1 MHQHPTAT
9 WERSARRMQGWG
21 THSFVSV
28 THRCTTRNKTYG
40 PGFVGVI
47 GVVVN
52 IEAREREGE
61 REREKEKKW
70 RKEEKK
76 EGWTFHE
83 NNVAYIVTN
92 TTPLPSLSRPYKT
105 YLPTDVSRMW
115 VVMGDLAILF
125 VCVPCVW
132 IACCSPKVWNTE
144 WRRKNRKKPVQSKKE
159 EPKKTVKSECCPAAY
174 MLVSDLL
181 LWATVQWRNFRVLH
195 RNTVVG
201 LLQRG
206 ESRNNYIVCCLHI
219 FVHVWI
225 LKKIKM
231 LVWGL
236 RPLLMPSL
244 FVWCMIDAKEERG
257 TKSDVHI
264 TLPEKEWRN
273 QGDLSVMKSLYFSW
287 SPLRLIIRLV
297 NASW

>member
-1 MHQHPTAT
+1 MHNKKQNIWPRFR
-9 WERSARRMQGWG
+9 WS
-21 THSFVSV
+21 
-28 THRCTTRNKTYG
+28 HRCRGQYRSEG
-40 PGFVGVI
+40 EG
-47 GVVVN
+47 
-52 IEAREREGE
+52 EGE
-61 REREKEKKW
+61 RERKG
-70 RKEEKK
+70 KEEKK
-76 EGWTFHE
+76 GRKKGRMDLSWKQCCIYCYKHHSTTITISSLEDVPANRCIKNVSCDGWSCH
-83 NNVAYIVTN
+83 
-92 TTPLPSLSRPYKT
+92 
-105 YLPTDVSRMW
+105 
-115 VVMGDLAILF
+115 F
-125 VCVPCVW
+125 VCLCAVRVD
-132 IACCSPKVWNTE
+132 SLLFSQSLE
-144 WRRKNRKKPVQSKKE
+144 LRKKKGKTVQSKKE

-219 FVHVWI
+219 YLYMYGFF
-225 LKKIKM
+225 KKIKC

-244 FVWCMIDAKEERG
+244 FVWCMIDAKEVRG

>member
-1 MHQHPTAT
+1 MDLSWKQCCIYCYKHHSTTITISTLQDVPAN
-9 WERSARRMQGWG
+9 RCIKNVSCDGWSC
-21 THSFVSV
+21 HFV
-28 THRCTTRNKTYG
+28 C
-40 PGFVGVI
+40 
-47 GVVVN
+47 
-52 IEAREREGE
+52 
-61 REREKEKKW
+61 
-70 RKEEKK
+70 
-76 EGWTFHE
+76 
-83 NNVAYIVTN
+83 
-92 TTPLPSLSRPYKT
+92 L
-105 YLPTDVSRMW
+105 
-115 VVMGDLAILF
+115 
-125 VCVPCVW
+125 CVPCVW
-132 IACCSPKVWNTE
+132 IACCSPKVWNSWME
-144 WRRKNRKKPVQSKKE
+144 KKKEKTTVQSKKE

-219 FVHVWI
+219 YLYMYGFF
-225 LKKIKM
+225 KKIKC

-244 FVWCMIDAKEERG
+244 FVWCMIDAKEVRG

-273 QGDLSVMKSLYFSW
+273 LGDLSVMKSLYFSW
-287 SPLRLIIRLV
+287 SPLSWSPLRLIIRLV

>member
-1 MHQHPTAT
+1 MLHILLQ
-9 WERSARRMQGWG
+9 
-21 THSFVSV
+21 
-28 THRCTTRNKTYG
+28 
-40 PGFVGVI
+40 
-47 GVVVN
+47 
-52 IEAREREGE
+52 
-61 REREKEKKW
+61 
-70 RKEEKK
+70 
-76 EGWTFHE
+76 
-83 NNVAYIVTN
+83 
-92 TTPLPSLSRPYKT
+92 TPLHYHH
-105 YLPTDVSRMW
+105 YLDPTRRTCQPMYQECELWW
-115 VVMGDLAILF
+115 VILPFCLF
-125 VCVPCVW
+125 VCAVRMD
-132 IACCSPKVWNTE
+132 SLLFSQSLEFWNGDWEEKT
-144 WRRKNRKKPVQSKKE
+144 RPVKKGRA
-159 EPKKTVKSECCPAAY
+159 KKTVKSECCPAAY

-219 FVHVWI
+219 YLYMYGFF
-225 LKKIKM
+225 KKIKC

-244 FVWCMIDAKEERG
+244 FVWCMIDAKEVRG

-273 QGDLSVMKSLYFSW
+273 LGDLSVMKSLYFSW